1 MNRKQAALYYKP
13 EYGYIITPYAKKKD
27 SILRCV
33 IEPVIT
39 VPDQVDATLLG
50 EGIVEALD
58 ITQNAQILDPLI
70 AKDFEFWKIAGI
82 KRLSIFSK
90 IFRAI
95 SIVEVNGILEVVE
108 CKRHKTGEYV
118 GTTDDMPV
126 HLPLDS
132 SAVQIGKTV
141 IDILSERN
149 EIKDDTDRGFTT
161 LDGNRVTYTRPP
173 DSFLDVEDG
182 NTDAYQIYVHEED
195 NETYIA
201 FLIDNPYKEVTEAQI
216 RKKWQQWYGELIEYR
231 YQETSDASLK
241 VKVSGK
247 TMTSSL
253 ASYLYQ
259 DGEMLMEVTTHI
271 NLSGTSK
278 KVQKEIQAEFER
290 VINSITVV
298 SA

>member
-173 DSFLDVEDG
+173 DSFLDIEDG

>member
-1 MNRKQAALYYKP
+1 VNRKQAALYYKP

-161 LDGNRVTYTRPP
+161 LDGNRVTCTRPP
-173 DSFLDVEDG
+173 DSFLDIEDG